1 MSDAFDGKG
10 NASEETSFRAG
21 LIMVLLTV
29 VVVVGLLLAAS
40 GALNSPGARDL
51 NTNVN
56 PPLVQSAPPES

>member
-21 LIMVLLTV
+21 LIMVLLIV
-29 VVVVGLLLAAS
+29 VVVAGLLLVAS
-40 GALNSPGARDL
+40 GVLNSPAGKDL